1 MLLLI
6 KSSVAIISLEHKLLP
21 SHIITGC
28 EPSWSAQQLPSA
40 KASQRAV
47 TTWVL
52 GPRRA
57 SCVFHTTSMPCM
69 SKTSLHTPCIHLPL
83 EEPSPLPSSH
93 PFCSFTSR
101 LCVEESITH
110 LQKSCHANLHQGAL
124 ASQTHPRRVY
134 KYQRKWQRLDEQL
147 QHVLQVLPHEKVIST
162 VK

>member
-6 KSSVAIISLEHKLLP
+6 KSSMAIISLEHKLLP

-69 SKTSLHTPCIHLPL
+69 SKTSLHTPCIHLPRSPHPCPPRIL
-83 EEPSPLPSSH
+83 SAPSPPGFVWKKALLICRKAATPTCIRGPLHHKHILVVFINTKGNGRGWMNNSSTFSKSSH
-93 PFCSFTSR
+93 T
-101 LCVEESITH
+101 
-110 LQKSCHANLHQGAL
+110 
-124 ASQTHPRRVY
+124 
-134 KYQRKWQRLDEQL
+134 RK
-147 QHVLQVLPHEKVIST
+147 
-162 VK
+162 